1 MPRLSSSLVVSS
13 SVSQAAARLRAWAG
27 RRVVLDGGGV
37 ALLMAVYG
45 LVWVL
50 LYALTTLSPPVDN
63 VEQLVWLRSMEWGYF
78 KHPPLPTWIL
88 GAVAT
93 VFDATPGLTYL
104 LGALAT
110 LASLAL
116 YWHLLRGL
124 RGARYATLG
133 LLAAM
138 GITLYCGRIYY
149 YNHNVLLMLWVALTA
164 WLSWRLAVRPSLG
177 TWALLGLV
185 AGLGMLTKYQF
196 VLALAVVGLWWLRLQ
211 GWRQAAHRNGALL
224 AALVAALVFAPHLYW
239 LVSHEWMP
247 LAYAKSSALGHD
259 LRGTQRLLHGLQFA
273 LDWLLNRSLPAWLV
287 LGGSWWWARR
297 QPAAA
302 AVQAEA
308 GTPVLLARQFLL
320 LWGVVPLVLMLLM
333 AWLGGSKLHLHWGT
347 AFMLWTVPAVME
359 CVGAR
364 APWSALRTV
373 RAAWLVFALVQALV
387 MAQAWMASPKGV
399 RGYKADHT
407 DFFPSERVAASI
419 DRQAQALLDGPVDV
433 ISGPQE
439 LASVIAVRL
448 PSKPRVLVD
457 GRLEFSPWIRSEEL
471 PGLRVIEVFYASSSL
486 PPGAYQAEGN
496 VAWRPWKNSV
506 SK

>member
-1 MPRLSSSLVVSS
+1 MITAFASR
-13 SVSQAAARLRAWAG
+13 
-27 RRVVLDGGGV
+27 
-37 ALLMAVYG
+37 
-45 LVWVL
+45 WV
-50 LYALTTLSPPVDN
+50 
-63 VEQLVWLRSMEWGYF
+63 
-78 KHPPLPTWIL
+78 
-88 GAVAT
+88 
-93 VFDATPGLTYL
+93 
-104 LGALAT
+104 
-110 LASLAL
+110 
-116 YWHLLRGL
+116 
-124 RGARYATLG
+124 
-133 LLAAM
+133 
-138 GITLYCGRIYY
+138 
-149 YNHNVLLMLWVALTA
+149 
-164 WLSWRLAVRPSLG
+164 
-177 TWALLGLV
+177 
-185 AGLGMLTKYQF
+185 
-196 VLALAVVGLWWLRLQ
+196 
-211 GWRQAAHRNGALL
+211 HRT
-224 AALVAALVFAPHLYW
+224 H
-239 LVSHEWMP
+239 
-247 LAYAKSSALGHD
+247 
-259 LRGTQRLLHGLQFA
+259 T
-273 LDWLLNRSLPAWLV
+273 
-287 LGGSWWWARR
+287 
-297 QPAAA
+297 
-302 AVQAEA
+302 
-308 GTPVLLARQFLL
+308 FLL

-419 DRQAQALLDGPVDV
+419 DRQVQALLDGPVDI

-496 VAWRPWKNSV
+496 VAWRPWKDLA

>member
-1 MPRLSSSLVVSS
+1 MTCVAPSACSMGCSSPST
-13 SVSQAAARLRAWAG
+13 G
-27 RRVVLDGGGV
+27 
-37 ALLMAVYG
+37 
-45 LVWVL
+45 
-50 LYALTTLSPPVDN
+50 
-63 VEQLVWLRSMEWGYF
+63 
-78 KHPPLPTWIL
+78 
-88 GAVAT
+88 
-93 VFDATPGLTYL
+93 
-104 LGALAT
+104 
-110 LASLAL
+110 
-116 YWHLLRGL
+116 
-124 RGARYATLG
+124 
-133 LLAAM
+133 
-138 GITLYCGRIYY
+138 C
-149 YNHNVLLMLWVALTA
+149 LTA
-164 WLSWRLAVRPSLG
+164 AC
-177 TWALLGLV
+177 
-185 AGLGMLTKYQF
+185 
-196 VLALAVVGLWWLRLQ
+196 
-211 GWRQAAHRNGALL
+211 
-224 AALVAALVFAPHLYW
+224 
-239 LVSHEWMP
+239 
-247 LAYAKSSALGHD
+247 
-259 LRGTQRLLHGLQFA
+259 
-273 LDWLLNRSLPAWLV
+273 LPAWLV

-419 DRQAQALLDGPVDV
+419 DRQAQALLDGPVDI

-448 PSKPRVLVD
+448 PSKP
-457 GRLEFSPWIRSEEL
+457 
-471 PGLRVIEVFYASSSL
+471 RVIEVFYASSSL

-496 VAWRPWKNSV
+496 VAWRPWKDLA

>member
-273 LDWLLNRSLPAWLV
+273 LDWLLNRSLPACLAGAGWLLV
-287 LGGSWWWARR
+287 VGAAPACSSCRAGGGGHAGSAGTSV
-297 QPAAA
+297 PAALGRCA
-302 AVQAEA
+302 AGSHAADGVAGRLQAA
-308 GTPVLLARQFLL
+308 PALGHGLH
-320 LWGVVPLVLMLLM
+320 VVD
-333 AWLGGSKLHLHWGT
+333 GSRGH
-347 AFMLWTVPAVME
+347 
-359 CVGAR
+359 
-364 APWSALRTV
+364 
-373 RAAWLVFALVQALV
+373 
-387 MAQAWMASPKGV
+387 GV
-399 RGYKADHT
+399 RGCASTVVGIAHGAC
-407 DFFPSERVAASI
+407 RVAGF
-419 DRQAQALLDGPVDV
+419 RPGTGPGDGP
-433 ISGPQE
+433 G
-439 LASVIAVRL
+439 
-448 PSKPRVLVD
+448 VD
-457 GRLEFSPWIRSEEL
+457 GLTQGGAWLQSRPYGFL
-471 PGLRVIEVFYASSSL
+471 PVRARG
-486 PPGAYQAEGN
+486 GQH
-496 VAWRPWKNSV
+496 
-506 SK
+506 